1 MSADVVVG
9 HLGALPGIV
18 VKSALLYG
26 TALILL
32 RAGERRTLAQ
42 LNIFDVIVA
51 VAMGAIVGR
60 AATASTTS
68 WVEGAVA
75 LATLI
80 VVHRLLSWLRFLP
93 GMRRVTDPAPRLL
106 VHDGELQR
114 LALFRSGITAED
126 VEAAL
131 RERGFHDLSEV
142 HVAVLEGAGNLT
154 VVRRGAGGPLIDGV
168 IRAANQ
174 PRNLGSTSRS

>member
-1 MSADVVVG
+1 VIG
-9 HLGALPGIV
+9 HLGNCLAVV
-18 VKSALLYG
+18 VKSVLLYG
-26 TALILL
+26 TALLLL

-51 VAMGAIVGR
+51 VALGAIVGR

-80 VVHRLLSWLRFLP
+80 AVHRLLSWLRFLP
-93 GMRRVTDPAPRLL
+93 GMRRITDPAPRVL
-106 VHDGELQR
+106 VLNGTLQR
-114 LALFRSGITAED
+114 RALFRCGITASD

-154 VVRRGAGGPLIDGV
+154 VVRRGSGGPLVEGV
-168 IRAANQ
+168 IRASTHS
-174 PRNLGSTSRS
+174 RSLGSTSRS